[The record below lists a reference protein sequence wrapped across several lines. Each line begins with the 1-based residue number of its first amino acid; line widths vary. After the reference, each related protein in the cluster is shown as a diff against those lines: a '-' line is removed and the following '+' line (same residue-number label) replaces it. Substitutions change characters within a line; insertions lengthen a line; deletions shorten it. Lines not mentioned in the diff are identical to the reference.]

1 MCSDYTST
9 FKKEAAD
16 KNLWKE
22 CKVYLYRHHV
32 GSFYNKILD
41 NVKAEAD
48 YSTDYIS
55 ALSHTLHL
63 QTSTGIKTYHC
74 FLGIL

>member
-16 KNLWKE
+16 KNLWEE

-48 YSTDYIS
+48 S
-55 ALSHTLHL
+55 
-63 QTSTGIKTYHC
+63 
-74 FLGIL
+74 